1 MIRRLL
7 SLIILACCAIAAAN
21 AQDYK
26 AYKGKVANGYDFW
39 LVSPCPDSVGA
50 DKKPIVVFLHG
61 ASLCGNNLNKVL
73 RYGTVDA
80 VKRGLK
86 LDAYVIAPQTQGAWN
101 PQRVMNVVDYV
112 INNKL
117 DVDTSRIYVVGMS
130 LGGYGSIDVSNA
142 FPDRIAAALS
152 FCGGGTAKDYTGL
165 SQMPM
170 WIVHGTGDRAVA
182 VGQSD
187 AVAAAV
193 RAIDGSR
200 LHYDRIPGMN
210 HSKPARFF
218 YVPEF
223 YEWLFQHSLDDP
235 DRPMAPTFEIT
246 NSLVS
251 NAYTKL
257 RGKQT
262 LITAPQT
269 EREAPQGITFE
280 DILRSLDN
288 PSILYSDPESPDFE
302 ENLREDD
309 PSSRL
314 PAPVPTPSHEWPLTA
329 ILPDN
334 EPNPNAAANDDDAI
348 G

>member
-1 MIRRLL
+1 MMRRILIL
-7 SLIILACCAIAAAN
+7 LIIACCAIAAN

-39 LVSPCPDSVGA
+39 LVSPRPDTAGSA
-50 DKKPIVVFLHG
+50 KKPIVVFLHG

-80 VKRGLK
+80 IKRGLK

-112 INNKL
+112 IDNKL

-142 FPDRIAAALS
+142 YPDRIAAALS
-152 FCGGGTAKDYTGL
+152 FCGGGSAKDYTGL

-170 WIVHGTGDRAVA
+170 WIVHGTGDRAVSVA
-182 VGQSD
+182 QSD

-223 YEWLFQHSLDDP
+223 YEWLFKHSLDDP
-235 DRPMAPTFEIT
+235 DRTMAPTFKIT
-246 NSLVS
+246 DALVS

-257 RGKQT
+257 RGHQT

-280 DILRSLDN
+280 DILQSLDD
-288 PSILYSDPESPDFE
+288 PSILYSDPESPDF
-302 ENLREDD
+302 DD
-309 PSSRL
+309 
-314 PAPVPTPSHEWPLTA
+314 
-329 ILPDN
+329 DN
-334 EPNPNAAANDDDAI
+334 ESNPNAAH
-348 G
+348 

>member
-1 MIRRLL
+1 MIRRIL
-7 SLIILACCAIAAAN
+7 SLLIIACCAIAAGH
-21 AQDYK
+21 AQAPK
-26 AYKGKVANGYDFW
+26 AYKGKVPNGYDFW
-39 LVSPCPDSVGA
+39 LVSPCPDSVGSA
-50 DKKPIVVFLHG
+50 RKPIVVFLHG

-80 VKRGLK
+80 IKRGLK

-112 INNKL
+112 IDHNL

-152 FCGGGTAKDYTGL
+152 FCGGGSAKDYTGL

-170 WIVHGTGDRAVA
+170 WIVHGTADRAVS

-193 RAIDGSR
+193 RSIDGSR

-235 DRPMAPTFEIT
+235 GRPMAPTFEIT

-257 RGKQT
+257 RGQQSM
-262 LITAPQT
+262 ITAPQT
-269 EREAPQGITFE
+269 ESEEPQGVTFE
-280 DILRSLDN
+280 DILRSLED
-288 PSILYSDPESPDFE
+288 PSILLSDPESPDYE
-302 ENLREDD
+302 ENLRDGD
-309 PSSRL
+309 TSQRG
-314 PAPVPTPSHEWPLTA
+314 PVPATA
-329 ILPDN
+329 IVQPGPLAATLPDN
-334 EPNPNAAANDDDAI
+334 EYRPNDEDAI
-348 G
+348 A

>member
-1 MIRRLL
+1 MRRLL
-7 SLIILACCAIAAAN
+7 SFLLIACCAISSVL

-39 LVSPCPDSVGA
+39 LVSPCPDSIGSA
-50 DKKPIVVFLHG
+50 KKPIVVFLHG

-80 VKRGLK
+80 IKRGLK

-112 INNKL
+112 IDNKL

-152 FCGGGTAKDYTGL
+152 FCGGGSAKDYTGL

-170 WIVHGTGDRAVA
+170 WIVHGTADRAVG

-200 LHYDRIPGMN
+200 LHYDRIAGMN
-210 HSKPARFF
+210 HAQPARFF

-235 DRPMAPTFEIT
+235 GRPIAPVFEIT
-246 NSLVS
+246 KSLVS
-251 NAYTKL
+251 NAYSKL
-257 RGKQT
+257 RGQQT
-262 LITAPQT
+262 LITAPAT
-269 EREAPQGITFE
+269 ELDEPQGVTFQ
-280 DILRSLDN
+280 DILQSLDD
-288 PSILYSDPESPDFE
+288 PSILFSDPESPDYE
-302 ENLREDD
+302 ENLRDG
-309 PSSRL
+309 SQV
-314 PAPVPTPSHEWPLTA
+314 PAPVPAFERPDLLAA

-334 EPNPNAAANDDDAI
+334 ECHPRTDDDPNA
-348 G
+348 

>member
-1 MIRRLL
+1 MRRLF
-7 SLIILACCAIAAAN
+7 SYIIIACLAAAAAW
-21 AQDYK
+21 AQDTK

-39 LVSPCPDSVGA
+39 LVSPAPDTAGA
-50 DKKPIVVFLHG
+50 AKKPIVVFLHG

-73 RYGTVDA
+73 RYGTIDA
-80 VKRGLK
+80 VKRGLR

-112 INNKL
+112 IDHKL

-152 FCGGGTAKDYTGL
+152 FCGGGSAKDYTGL
-165 SQMPM
+165 STMPM
-170 WIVHGTGDRAVA
+170 WIVHGTGDRAVS

-210 HSKPARFF
+210 HSQPARFF

-235 DRPMAPTFEIT
+235 GRPMAPTFEIT
-246 NSLVS
+246 NSLVA

-257 RGKQT
+257 RGKQS
-262 LITAPQT
+262 LITAPQL
-269 EREAPQGITFE
+269 EMEEHQGMTFE
-280 DILRSLDN
+280 DLMQQLDD
-288 PSILYSDPESPDFE
+288 PSILFADPESPDYQ
-302 ENLREDD
+302 ENISYDE
-309 PSSRL
+309 
-314 PAPVPTPSHEWPLTA
+314 
-329 ILPDN
+329 
-334 EPNPNAAANDDDAI
+334 
-348 G
+348 

>member
-1 MIRRLL
+1 MGRIL
-7 SLIILACCAIAAAN
+7 SIILLACMAASAAL
-21 AQDYK
+21 AQDVKSY
-26 AYKGKVANGYDFW
+26 AGKVANGYNFW
-39 LVSPCPDSVGA
+39 LVSPTPDTAGTA
-50 DKKPIVVFLHG
+50 KKPIVVFLHG

-80 VKRGLK
+80 IKRGLK

-112 INNKL
+112 IDHKL

-152 FCGGGTAKDYTGL
+152 FCGGGSAKDYTGL
-165 SQMPM
+165 SAMPM
-170 WIVHGTGDRAVA
+170 WIVHGTGDRAVP

-210 HSKPARFF
+210 HSQPARFF
-218 YVPEF
+218 YVPAF

-235 DRPMAPTFEIT
+235 GRPIAPTFEIT
-246 NSLVS
+246 TSLVA
-251 NAYTKL
+251 NAYAKL
-257 RGKQT
+257 RSHQA
-262 LITAPQT
+262 LISAPEQQIEEPT
-269 EREAPQGITFE
+269 GMTFE
-280 DILRSLDN
+280 RLMQQLDD
-288 PSILYSDPESPDFE
+288 PSMLFDDPESPDYE
-302 ENLREDD
+302 ENIRSAG
-309 PSSRL
+309 PSSQRR
-314 PAPVPTPSHEWPLTA
+314 PAPVA
-329 ILPDN
+329 IISPKSVAVLPDN
-334 EPNPNAAANDDDAI
+334 EYFNGSNDDQDA
-348 G
+348 